1 MYQILSASLEFC
13 RRYYEESILVSF
25 FHGHSVYTVHFQRPF
40 CGRVSYMFFV
50 QLSRKLMMTEADLER
65 SDKKADA
72 ADEYVAMVL
81 LLLLLLLTKY

>member
-1 MYQILSASLEFC
+1 
-13 RRYYEESILVSF
+13 
-25 FHGHSVYTVHFQRPF
+25 
-40 CGRVSYMFFV
+40 MFFV